1 MFVCPSS
8 SVNRYFAFELNSA
21 GRALD
26 FVATLTSPVDA
37 ELDFSH
43 SGHARGVT
51 AAFPQQAEYQHLYL
65 LSVPWQDVTEGD
77 SSQPAAPAATAAPA
91 WVDSVNGRDMRVGF
105 FRGEVIADEDG
116 KAAAAYPST
125 HLWQSWIDPDS
136 DRVNF
141 HTTRVFA
148 ALRLRQ

>member
-26 FVATLTSPVDA
+26 FVASLTSPVDA
-37 ELDFSH
+37 ELDFTH

-51 AAFPQQAEYQHLYL
+51 AAHPQQADYQHLYL
-65 LSVPWQDVTEGD
+65 LSVPWKDVTEGD
-77 SSQPAAPAATAAPA
+77 SKQPDAAALSA
-91 WVDSVNGRDMRVGF
+91 WLDSVNDRDMRIGF
-105 FRGEVIADEDG
+105 FRGEVIADDDG
-116 KAAAAYPST
+116 NAAAVYPST
-125 HLWQSWIDPDS
+125 HLWQTWIDPDS
-136 DRVNF
+136 DRVTF

-148 ALRLRQ
+148 ALNLKQ